1 MSNQDDRRLISIVTP
16 VYNEEA
22 SVRDCQKAVADLF
35 AGPLSNYRYEHIF
48 ADNSSTD
55 TTVAILR
62 EMAAEDSHVKVIVN
76 SRNFGPLK
84 SLWNA
89 TLATSGDAVVPCL
102 AADLQDPPEVIV
114 DFVKKWEEGHDIV
127 HGIRADRQEGA
138 VLHFVRR
145 TYYRVIR
152 WLANVD
158 IPLNSGEFQLIDRKV
173 VQVLSEIE
181 DYYPYVRGLI
191 AACGFRQARVPYTML
206 ARKQGVS
213 KANWYGMIDIGLNG
227 LISLSNV
234 PMRVCMAIGFLTSGL
249 SLVFAIV
256 SLIAAVVAIVGGQ
269 ATPSPGIPTL
279 IVGMFMLGGI
289 QLFFLGFL
297 GEYISAIHS
306 QVRRRPVVIEQERIN
321 FHADTVRPMPH
332 EKIEP
337 RRMAS

>member
-16 VYNEEA
+16 AYNEED
-22 SVRDCQKAVADLF
+22 SVHECHAAVAELF
-35 AGPLSNYRYEHIF
+35 RGPLSNYRYEHIF
-48 ADNSSTD
+48 ADNASTD
-55 TTVAILR
+55 STVAILR
-62 EMAAEDSHVKVIVN
+62 EIAAEDPHVKVIVN

-89 TLATSGDAVVPCL
+89 TQAATGDAVIPCL

-114 DFVKKWEEGHDIV
+114 EFVKKWEEGFDIV

-138 VLHFVRR
+138 VLHFIRR
-145 TYYRVIR
+145 MYYRGIR

-173 VQVLSEIE
+173 AQVLAEVE

-191 AACGFRQARVPYTML
+191 AACGFKQARVPYTML
-206 ARKQGVS
+206 ARKRGVS

-249 SLVFAIV
+249 SLVFALV
-256 SLIAAVVAIVGGQ
+256 SCIAAIIAMATGQ
-269 ATPSPGIPTL
+269 QTPSPGIPTL
-279 IVGMFMLGGI
+279 IVGMFFLGGV
-289 QLFFLGFL
+289 QLFFLGFM

-306 QVRRRPVVIEQERIN
+306 QVRRRPIVIEQERIN
-321 FHADTVRPMPH
+321 FERSVVPSLAISR
-332 EKIEP
+332 K
-337 RRMAS
+337 AS